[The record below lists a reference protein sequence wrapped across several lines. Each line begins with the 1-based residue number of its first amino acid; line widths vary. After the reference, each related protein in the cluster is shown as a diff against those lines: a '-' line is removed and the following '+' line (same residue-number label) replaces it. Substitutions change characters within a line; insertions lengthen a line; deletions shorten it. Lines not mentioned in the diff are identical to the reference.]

1 MLRTTTET
9 GDIGLFSI
17 RPVRSIS
24 TLNIPGPPTPSRHG
38 QTKSASTPRLTA
50 PLRARTPLSNI
61 VPTRPSTSDSFD
73 THSSLRDDRRCLPSY
88 RDTASEIISMYASD
102 SQRSTHSPF
111 SPNYHDDQ
119 RSFSMT
125 SCSSRALPNKSST
138 GTMQSQASGP
148 ALQRPR
154 SPFPYPTR
162 LKRPGVRPSSPA
174 VTESGAVD
182 YSRMVE
188 IDRVSQVCYLPC
200 LLSSRL
206 LTSPAH
212 HTWLV

>member
-38 QTKSASTPRLTA
+38 QTKSASSTPRFTA
-50 PLRARTPLSNI
+50 PRRARTPLSNI
-61 VPTRPSTSDSFD
+61 VPTRPSTSNSFD
-73 THSSLRDDRRCLPSY
+73 TQSSLRDDRRYLPSY

-102 SQRSTHSPF
+102 SQRSAHSPF
-111 SPNYHDDQ
+111 TPTYHDDQ

-125 SCSSRALPNKSST
+125 SCSSRALPNKSSN
-138 GTMQSQASGP
+138 GTMHSQASGP

-188 IDRVSQVCYLPC
+188 IDRVSQVRYHLPGYMYFC
-200 LLSSRL
+200 
-206 LTSPAH
+206 
-212 HTWLV
+212 